1 MVGGEIMQIGIVGQG
16 YVGTA
21 LKEGM
26 SQHYNVETFDINPN
40 LRTKNSVKDLIKSV
54 SMTFVCVPTPM
65 KKDGSCDTSIVESV
79 VKDIDEAQQW
89 CLDSMLNHS
98 IQPVEKRTIII
109 IKSTIPPGTTNR
121 LNKKYKNVQIVFN
134 PEFLTEANFIEDFK
148 NQDRIIIGGPRPAST
163 KVRQLFY
170 KAFPKAH
177 IIKTGSMTAEMVKYM
192 TNTFLTTKV
201 SFANEMKMICDELN
215 IDYDKVVEY
224 STYDERLGKS
234 HWSVPGPDGKL
245 GFGGSCFPKDINAL
259 ISLSKD
265 MRLYLHTLQ
274 SVWKTN
280 LKVRPEKDWEELKG
294 RAVTDE

>member
-1 MVGGEIMQIGIVGQG
+1 MQIGIVGQG

-192 TNTFLTTKV
+192 TNTFLATKV

-234 HWSVPGPDGKL
+234 HWAVPGPDGKL

-259 ISLSKD
+259 IALSKD

>member
-1 MVGGEIMQIGIVGQG
+1 MRIGVVGQG

-21 LKEGM
+21 VKTVFER
-26 SQHYNVETFDINPN
+26 HYKTNTFDLNGN
-40 LRTKNSVKDLIKSV
+40 CSCKTLHELVNNSDVV
-54 SMTFVCVPTPM
+54 FVCVPTPM
-65 KKDGSCDTSIVESV
+65 KKDGGCDTSIVESV
-79 VKDIDEAQQW
+79 VNDINETVNSNQDGKIVA
-89 CLDSMLNHS
+89 
-98 IQPVEKRTIII
+98 

-121 LNKKYKNVQIVFN
+121 LNKECEYISVIVN
-134 PEFLTEANFIEDFK
+134 PEFLTEANFIDDFK
-148 NQDRIIIGGPRPAST
+148 NQNRIIIGGERPST
-163 KVRQLFY
+163 TKLRQVYSLV
-170 KAFPKAH
+170 FPDAT
-177 IIKTGSMTAEMVKYM
+177 IVKTGSKTAEMVKYM

-201 SFANEMKMICDELN
+201 SFANEMKMICDELK

-234 HWSVPGPDGKL
+234 HWAVPGPDGKL

-259 ISLSKD
+259 IAMSKD

-294 RAVTDE
+294 RAVVDENK